1 LVGWIWLKET
11 GELNPQL
18 VELCKRAIDTASIN
32 VVGRAQ
38 AIIKNYSDL
47 VPKVLARHSDGQR
60 FGLNNNPRQM
70 LREEEKTT
78 LCNCNSFFFQLK
90 RA

>member
-1 LVGWIWLKET
+1 LAGWIWLKEK

-47 VPKVLARHSDGQR
+47 VPKDTGTA
-60 FGLNNNPRQM
+60 
-70 LREEEKTT
+70 LRWPALWTE
-78 LCNCNSFFFQLK
+78 
-90 RA
+90 